1 MGDSPHTQNV
11 QISKVIGENEEH
23 VFYFTEKKKKKHGL
37 FGQPDS
43 SQNKGECVGPS
54 GQSSIDSAFGGNFPG
69 AVTSSTAEGRCWEAG
84 GSLRVQ

>member
-43 SQNKGECVGPS
+43 SQNKSECAGPS
-54 GQSSIDSAFGGNFPG
+54 GQRSIDSAFGGNFPG
-69 AVTSSTAEGRCWEAG
+69 PLLQALKRGDAG
-84 GSLRVQ
+84 KLGGV